1 MKDQAD
7 FLNSES
13 ACHINTNL
21 AAFNMSSIASQT
33 GGSNNNTD
41 EELFYYKGDQ
51 GGELLMNL
59 CNAPINKDSGL
70 SVLDNVGEDIKSKL
84 GD

>member
-1 MKDQAD
+1 
-7 FLNSES
+7 
-13 ACHINTNL
+13 
-21 AAFNMSSIASQT
+21 
-33 GGSNNNTD
+33 
-41 EELFYYKGDQ
+41 
-51 GGELLMNL
+51 MNL

>member
-1 MKDQAD
+1 MKDKAD

-41 EELFYYKGDQ
+41 EELFYYKGD
-51 GGELLMNL
+51 
-59 CNAPINKDSGL
+59 
-70 SVLDNVGEDIKSKL
+70 
-84 GD
+84 